1 MDSEKLNA
9 LCDEVRLRTKD
20 VTVKATIA
28 QNTKTDA
35 GKLRNLMFAMK
46 DIRKIEETKEQIV
59 KEVRVA
65 EEEAKTEI
73 KCTRNILSEI
83 STGMLVS
90 LSQAIY
96 CDNAEERIIR
106 LDEVLLNFGKLESQI
121 RNLEILRERLNLEE
135 EENDNQRVPKSCT

>member
-9 LCDEVRLRTKD
+9 LCDEIRLQIRNI
-20 VTVKATIA
+20 TVKTTIA

-35 GKLRNLMFAMK
+35 GKLRNLLFAMK
-46 DIRKIEETKEQIV
+46 YIQKIEKTKGQIV

-96 CDNAEERIIR
+96 CDNAEERIMR
-106 LDEVLLNFGKLESQI
+106 LDEVLINFGKLEGQI
-121 RNLEILRERLNLEE
+121 RRLEILRERLNLEE
-135 EENDNQRVPKSCT
+135 EENDN

>member
-9 LCDEVRLRTKD
+9 LCDEARLRTKD
-20 VTVKATIA
+20 ITSRVTIA
-28 QNTKTDA
+28 KNAKTDA
-35 GKLRNLMFAMK
+35 GKLRNLMLAMK
-46 DIRKIEETKEQIV
+46 DIQKFEKTKEQIV

-106 LDEVLLNFGKLESQI
+106 LDEVLIKFGELDKQIHRLET
-121 RNLEILRERLNLEE
+121 LRERLNLEE
-135 EENDNQRVPKSCT
+135 EENDNQ

>member
-1 MDSEKLNA
+1 MESEKLNA
-9 LCDEVRLRTKD
+9 LCDEARLRTRD
-20 VTVKATIA
+20 IA
-28 QNTKTDA
+28 AKLAIVQNAKTDA
-35 GKLRNLMFAMK
+35 EKLINLMFAMK
-46 DIRKIEETKEQIV
+46 YIRKLEKTKEQIE

-96 CDNAEERIIR
+96 CDNADERIMR
-106 LDEVLLNFGKLESQI
+106 LDEVLINFGKLETQI
-121 RNLEILRERLNLEE
+121 RRLEILRERLNFEEE
-135 EENDNQRVPKSCT
+135 EENDNQ

>member
-9 LCDEVRLRTKD
+9 FCDEVRLRARD
-20 VTVKATIA
+20 ITVNATIA
-28 QNTKTDA
+28 QSTKTDA
-35 GKLRNLMFAMK
+35 GKLRNLIYAMK
-46 DIRKIEETKEQIV
+46 YVKKIEKTKGEIA
-59 KEVRVA
+59 KEISVA

-96 CDNAEERIIR
+96 CDNADERIMR
-106 LDEVLLNFGKLESQI
+106 LDEVLINFGKLETQI
-121 RNLEILRERLNLEE
+121 RRLEILRERLNFEEE
-135 EENDNQRVPKSCT
+135 EENDNQ

>member
-9 LCDEVRLRTKD
+9 LCDEARLRTKD
-20 VTVKATIA
+20 ITSRVIIA
-28 QNTKTDA
+28 QNAKTDD
-35 GKLRNLMFAMK
+35 GKLRNLILAMK
-46 DIRKIEETKEQIV
+46 DIKNFEKTKEKIV
-59 KEVRVA
+59 KEVRVD

-73 KCTRNILSEI
+73 KCTRNILSDI

-135 EENDNQRVPKSCT
+135 EENDNK

>member
-9 LCDEVRLRTKD
+9 LCDEARLRTRD
-20 VTVKATIA
+20 IA
-28 QNTKTDA
+28 AKLAIVQNVKTDA
-35 GKLRNLMFAMK
+35 EKLINLMFAMK
-46 DIRKIEETKEQIV
+46 YIQKLEKTKEQIV

-73 KCTRNILSEI
+73 KCTRNIVSDI
-83 STGMLVS
+83 SAGMLVS

-106 LDEVLLNFGKLESQI
+106 LDEVLLNFGKFEKQI
-121 RNLEILRERLNLEE
+121 RCLETLRERLNLEE
-135 EENDNQRVPKSCT
+135 EENDNQ

>member
-9 LCDEVRLRTKD
+9 LCDEARLRTRDIAAKL
-20 VTVKATIA
+20 AIA
-28 QNTKTDA
+28 QNSKTDA
-35 GKLRNLMFAMK
+35 GKLRKLMFVMK
-46 DIRKIEETKEQIV
+46 DIQKIEKTKEQIV
-59 KEVRVA
+59 NEVRVA

-73 KCTRNILSEI
+73 KCTRNILSDI

-106 LDEVLLNFGKLESQI
+106 LDEVLLNFGKFEKQI
-121 RNLEILRERLNLEE
+121 RCLETLRERLNLEE
-135 EENDNQRVPKSCT
+135 EENDNK

>member
-9 LCDEVRLRTKD
+9 LCDEAMLRTRNIAAKL
-20 VTVKATIA
+20 AIA
-28 QNTKTDA
+28 QNSKTDA
-35 GKLRNLMFAMK
+35 GKLRKLMFVMK
-46 DIRKIEETKEQIV
+46 DIQKIEKTKEQIV
-59 KEVRVA
+59 NEVRVA

-73 KCTRNILSEI
+73 KCTRNILSDI

-106 LDEVLLNFGKLESQI
+106 LDEVLLNFGNFEKQI
-121 RNLEILRERLNLEE
+121 RRLETLRERLNLEE
-135 EENDNQRVPKSCT
+135 EENDNQ

>member
-9 LCDEVRLRTKD
+9 LCDEARLRTRDIAAKL
-20 VTVKATIA
+20 ALA
-28 QNTKTDA
+28 QNSKTDA
-35 GKLRNLMFAMK
+35 GKLRKLMFVMK
-46 DIRKIEETKEQIV
+46 DIQKIEKTKEQIV
-59 KEVRVA
+59 NEVRVA

-73 KCTRNILSEI
+73 KCTRNILSDI

-106 LDEVLLNFGKLESQI
+106 LDEVLLNFGKFEKQI
-121 RNLEILRERLNLEE
+121 RCLETLRERLNLEE
-135 EENDNQRVPKSCT
+135 EENDNQ

>member
-9 LCDEVRLRTKD
+9 LCDEARLRTRD
-20 VTVKATIA
+20 IA
-28 QNTKTDA
+28 AKLAIVQNAKTDA
-35 GKLRNLMFAMK
+35 EKLINLMFAMK
-46 DIRKIEETKEQIV
+46 YIRKLEKTKEQIE

-73 KCTRNILSEI
+73 KCTRKILSDI

-106 LDEVLLNFGKLESQI
+106 LDEVLLNFGNFEKQI
-121 RNLEILRERLNLEE
+121 RCLETLRERLNMEE
-135 EENDNQRVPKSCT
+135 EENDNQ

>member
-1 MDSEKLNA
+1 MDFEKLNM
-9 LCDEVRLRTKD
+9 LCDEARLRTRD
-20 VTVKATIA
+20 ITGRATIA
-28 QNTKTDA
+28 QNAKTDA
-35 GKLRNLMFAMK
+35 EKLINLMFVMK
-46 DIRKIEETKEQIV
+46 GIRKLEKTKEQIV

-73 KCTRNILSEI
+73 KCARNILSEI

-106 LDEVLLNFGKLESQI
+106 LDEVLLNFGKFETQI
-121 RNLEILRERLNLEE
+121 RHLEILRERLNLEE
-135 EENDNQRVPKSCT
+135 EENEL

>member
-9 LCDEVRLRTKD
+9 LCDEARLRTRDIAAKL
-20 VTVKATIA
+20 AIA
-28 QNTKTDA
+28 QNSKTDA
-35 GKLRNLMFAMK
+35 GKLRKLMFVMK
-46 DIRKIEETKEQIV
+46 DIQKIKKTKEQIV
-59 KEVRVA
+59 NEVRVA

-106 LDEVLLNFGKLESQI
+106 LDEVLLNFGNFEKQI
-121 RNLEILRERLNLEE
+121 RCLETLRERLNLEE
-135 EENDNQRVPKSCT
+135 EENDNG

>member
-73 KCTRNILSEI
+73 KCTRNILLEI

-96 CDNAEERIIR
+96 CDDADERLMR
-106 LDEVLLNFGKLESQI
+106 LDEVLINFEKLEKQI
-121 RNLEILRERLNLEE
+121 RCLEILRERLNFEE
-135 EENDNQRVPKSCT
+135 EKENDN

>member
-9 LCDEVRLRTKD
+9 LCDEARLRTRDIAAKL
-20 VTVKATIA
+20 AIA
-28 QNTKTDA
+28 QNSKTDA
-35 GKLRNLMFAMK
+35 GKLRKLMFVMK
-46 DIRKIEETKEQIV
+46 DIQKIEKTKEQIV

-65 EEEAKTEI
+65 EEEAKIEI

-106 LDEVLLNFGKLESQI
+106 LDEVLLNFGNFEKQI
-121 RNLEILRERLNLEE
+121 RCLETLRERLNLEE
-135 EENDNQRVPKSCT
+135 QENDNQ

>member
-9 LCDEVRLRTKD
+9 LCDEARLRTRDIAAKL
-20 VTVKATIA
+20 AIA
-28 QNTKTDA
+28 QNSKTDA
-35 GKLRNLMFAMK
+35 GKLRKLMFVMK
-46 DIRKIEETKEQIV
+46 DIQKIEKTKEQIV

-106 LDEVLLNFGKLESQI
+106 LDEVLLNFGNFEKQI
-121 RNLEILRERLNLEE
+121 RCLETLRERLNLEE
-135 EENDNQRVPKSCT
+135 EENDNQ

>member
-9 LCDEVRLRTKD
+9 LCDEARLRTRD
-20 VTVKATIA
+20 IA
-28 QNTKTDA
+28 AKLAIVQNTKTDA
-35 GKLRNLMFAMK
+35 GKLINLMFAMK
-46 DIRKIEETKEQIV
+46 YIRKLEKTKEQIE

-73 KCTRNILSEI
+73 KCTRNILSDI

-106 LDEVLLNFGKLESQI
+106 LDEVLLNFGNFEKQI
-121 RNLEILRERLNLEE
+121 RCLETLRERLNMEE
-135 EENDNQRVPKSCT
+135 EENDNQ

>member
-9 LCDEVRLRTKD
+9 LCDEARLRTRD
-20 VTVKATIA
+20 IA
-28 QNTKTDA
+28 AKLAIVQNAKTDA
-35 GKLRNLMFAMK
+35 EKLINLMFAMK
-46 DIRKIEETKEQIV
+46 YIRKLEKTKEQIE

-73 KCTRNILSEI
+73 KCTRNILSDI

-106 LDEVLLNFGKLESQI
+106 LDEVLLNFGNFEKQI
-121 RNLEILRERLNLEE
+121 RRLETLRERLNMEE
-135 EENDNQRVPKSCT
+135 EENDNQ

>member
-9 LCDEVRLRTKD
+9 LCDEARLRTRD
-20 VTVKATIA
+20 IA
-28 QNTKTDA
+28 AKLAIVQNVKTDA
-35 GKLRNLMFAMK
+35 EKLINLMFAMK
-46 DIRKIEETKEQIV
+46 YIQKLEKTKEQIV

-73 KCTRNILSEI
+73 KCTRNIVSDI
-83 STGMLVS
+83 SAGMLVS

-106 LDEVLLNFGKLESQI
+106 LDEVLLNFGKFEKQI
-121 RNLEILRERLNLEE
+121 RCLETLRERLNFEE
-135 EENDNQRVPKSCT
+135 EENDNQ

>member
-9 LCDEVRLRTKD
+9 LCDEARLRTRD
-20 VTVKATIA
+20 IA
-28 QNTKTDA
+28 AKLAIVQNVKTDA
-35 GKLRNLMFAMK
+35 EKLINLMFAMK
-46 DIRKIEETKEQIV
+46 YIRKLEKTKEQIV
-59 KEVRVA
+59 KEVRAA

-73 KCTRNILSEI
+73 KCTRNILSDI

-106 LDEVLLNFGKLESQI
+106 LDEVLLNFGKFETEIRRLET
-121 RNLEILRERLNLEE
+121 LRERLNLEE
-135 EENDNQRVPKSCT
+135 EENDNQ